1 MVDVNKDNV
10 DTLYSQLKAAI
21 VKRKTEFDHFIDF
34 LENRT
39 SWLTAPAEVK
49 GPLACEKG
57 LLIRS
62 VAVAKQLL
70 RIKDTIMPQLDEESA
85 IIIALFHEVGK
96 VGIEGKPL
104 FIQEESSS
112 LGSTSALGLSFSSRL
127 STSTS
132 SSGPSYSINN
142 KLVHMNVG
150 VRSLFLVSQYM
161 LLSDDEAQAIS
172 YASDIELLDG
182 VKEAK
187 YPESQSMVA
196 KNLDEAI
203 AKAQAGGLEK
213 TLGVWDLII
222 LGVGA
227 IIGSGIFAIVG
238 VAAAGESGAG
248 PSLILSMVI
257 AAIACVFSALCYTEF
272 ATMIPVAGGAY
283 MYTFATLGE
292 FTAWLIGWILMLE
305 YAIGFIAVACA
316 WTNHFMQFIKGFAN
330 ILPSWL
336 VNPPY
341 WMISDFRNAVNYYNA
356 QGIDY
361 HSVIPSFAGMPF
373 CINLPAIII
382 EVKHS
387 KAKKQ
392 ITEDLNKKGQGKEL
406 VNYRLK
412 DWLVSRQRY
421 WGAPIPIIY
430 CDKCETVPV
439 PEEDP

>member
-1 MVDVNKDNV
+1 MKKCPDCGMVIANQAIRCPKCKYTFTSAEGGGDTETTVTPQAAAVSAAATGRSEKVAGIMPMVDVNKDNV

-39 SWLTAPAEVK
+39 FWLTAPAEIK

-127 STSTS
+127 STSSS

-172 YASDIELLDG
+172 YASDVELLDG
-182 VKEAK
+182 KLSPYTLLLSTAL
-187 YPESQSMVA
+187 QM
-196 KNLDEAI
+196 
-203 AKAQAGGLEK
+203 QK
-213 TLGVWDLII
+213 TIYEVSDT
-222 LGVGA
+222 V
-227 IIGSGIFAIVG
+227 SSYSFT
-238 VAAAGESGAG
+238 
-248 PSLILSMVI
+248 VI
-257 AAIACVFSALCYTEF
+257 
-272 ATMIPVAGGAY
+272 
-283 MYTFATLGE
+283 
-292 FTAWLIGWILMLE
+292 
-305 YAIGFIAVACA
+305 
-316 WTNHFMQFIKGFAN
+316 
-330 ILPSWL
+330 
-336 VNPPY
+336 NP
-341 WMISDFRNAVNYYNA
+341 
-356 QGIDY
+356 
-361 HSVIPSFAGMPF
+361 
-373 CINLPAIII
+373 
-382 EVKHS
+382 
-387 KAKKQ
+387 
-392 ITEDLNKKGQGKEL
+392 
-406 VNYRLK
+406 
-412 DWLVSRQRY
+412 
-421 WGAPIPIIY
+421 
-430 CDKCETVPV
+430 
-439 PEEDP
+439 